1 MNACIYKF
9 RCCRIPGVG
18 CFLICDLYHCESN
31 DFIADLEAF
40 LEDLC
45 NDVFAKCFVFDVHDR
60 VMKLR
65 VKDLACRAEA
75 HDAQLFHDGD
85 ELVHRHLD
93 ALFKRG
99 ILRLLRQRPLEIVIH
114 GKEFFDRLRADVGVE
129 AFLFLLAA
137 LAVVVV
143 FGGQPQ
149 IAVMLLRQRLL
160 RLFKLAC
167 LLLLGFLGLFFLGLL
182 RGFGFGLLRSF
193 FCLLGCG
200 SGLCLFLRSRIAV
213 CCLSLFYCS
222 GSLCL

>member
-9 RCCRIPGVG
+9 ICCRFPGLG
-18 CFLICDLYHCESN
+18 AFLICDLYHREA
-31 DFIADLEAF
+31 DDLFADLEAL
-40 LEDLC
+40 LEDLRD
-45 NDVFAKCFVFDVHDR
+45 DVFAKRFVLDVHDR

-75 HDAQLFHDGD
+75 YDTQLFHDGD

-99 ILRLLRQRPLEIVIH
+99 ILRLLRQRPLEIVVH
-114 GKEFFDRLRADVGVE
+114 GKELLDRLRTDVGIE

-149 IAVMLLRQRLL
+149 IAVMLLCQRLL

-200 SGLCLFLRSRIAV
+200 GGLCLFLRIP
-213 CCLSLFYCS
+213 LSV
-222 GSLCL
+222 